1 MIAMRNQSRGLQ
13 EDKITSSIM
22 LGNHTLEDIVDELSE
37 VVGRYNKAKTDPHT
51 IQVGDYMYRVFPIFR
66 DLQALLR
73 KQKYDIL
80 EEELT

>member
-1 MIAMRNQSRGLQ
+1 MKDRV
-13 EDKITSSIM
+13 EKE
-22 LGNHTLEDIVDELSE
+22 TLEEIVDELSE
-37 VVGRYNKAKTDPHT
+37 LLGRYNEAKSDPHT